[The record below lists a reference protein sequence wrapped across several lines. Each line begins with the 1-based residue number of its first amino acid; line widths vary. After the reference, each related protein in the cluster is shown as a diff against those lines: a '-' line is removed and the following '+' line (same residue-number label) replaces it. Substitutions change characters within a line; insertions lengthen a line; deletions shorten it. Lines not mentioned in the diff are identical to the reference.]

1 MAFILL
7 SGRVTDLKRETMNVK
22 LLFVYERMKLRFDF
36 QKSLFR

>member
-22 LLFVYERMKLRFDF
+22 LLFVYERNEIKI
-36 QKSLFR
+36 